1 MCARRVQDTNA
12 QARERARAQGPTR
25 LRRLAGDR
33 DELQVHGELAFEA
46 FGAARADRLSRLL
59 VHELLAAARAAALLE
74 LVQIEL
80 HLHD

>member
-1 MCARRVQDTNA
+1 MCAQRVQDTNA
-12 QARERARAQGPTR
+12 QAHERARAQIPTR

-46 FGAARADRLSRLL
+46 FGAAPADWLSRLL
-59 VHELLAAARAAALLE
+59 VGEFLAAARAAALLE
-74 LVQIEL
+74 LLQIEL